1 MLCTELVF
9 PVQFTFVDHRKEKS
23 LGLLTQNFVKLFLT
37 MEVNRLIVLLNYLIK
52 AACPLWLIAVFFF
65 LLAQLE
71 TISLDE
77 AARLLLGERH
87 AESNMRS
94 QYLHFFYFMGP
105 VSQLS

>member
-1 MLCTELVF
+1 L
-9 PVQFTFVDHRKEKS
+9 
-23 LGLLTQNFVKLFLT
+23 
-37 MEVNRLIVLLNYLIK
+37 
-52 AACPLWLIAVFFF
+52 

-94 QYLHFFYFMGP
+94 QYLRFFNFYDLLLG
-105 VSQLS
+105 